1 LQPALP
7 RNYLFNMSDTEER
20 PSKIRRLSRSEDVAE
35 NTALANSGAAETE
48 NDLMAIDDQ
57 LSKELSSS
65 RGAVALA
72 IELDNGPKMSKSAL
86 KKLRKSLAWEA
97 GLEDRRLKRREKHK
111 EKQARKRA
119 AKNADPVVDAETG
132 SAVESLEDA
141 LKEQKKRTQ
150 RPIQVPLTL
159 IMDCDFETY
168 MLEKELLSLSNQL
181 TRCYSENKKN
191 TYRTHFVIS
200 SYGGA
205 LKTRFE
211 TILNNNHLSWK
222 GVTFTEDDFVAA
234 AQKLDT
240 VMKGPEAGKLVGPL
254 AGPAGTTSENVP
266 SEPPN
271 DRFPESGSEADL
283 KPNEEAHIEV
293 VAGGSTQLLEELSTS
308 VGIETIIPQ
317 NGDEVTAQDVD
328 PVRHLNGEP
337 KIVYLSADS
346 PYTLERLSPNTSYIV
361 GAIVDKNRHKGLCYK
376 RACERGIPT
385 AKLPIGEYMT
395 MQSRSVLAVN
405 HVVEIMLRWLETGDW
420 GEAFT
425 QVIPKRKEAKLKAK
439 KGGVDQSISGSASG
453 DQDQDEQDEYE
464 NTLEDP
470 TEIQKDLTKEKTEP
484 AEPSKELGMA
494 SCM

>member
-1 LQPALP
+1 
-7 RNYLFNMSDTEER
+7 MSDTEER
-20 PSKIRRLSRSEDVAE
+20 PFKIRRLSRSEDVTDTTISPNSGVNDAE
-35 NTALANSGAAETE
+35 NDVMAA
-48 NDLMAIDDQ
+48 DDQ
-57 LSKELSSS
+57 LLKELNDGESNATM
-65 RGAVALA
+65 AVQS
-72 IELDNGPKMSKSAL
+72 EDGPKMSKSSL
-86 KKLRKSLAWEA
+86 KKLRKAQAWEA

-119 AKNADPVVDAETG
+119 AKQADSVVDAEAG
-132 SAVESLEDA
+132 VAVIPVDA
-141 LKEQKKRTQ
+141 LEEQKKRTK

-191 TYRTHFVIS
+191 SYRTHFVIS

-222 GVTFTEDDFVAA
+222 GVTFTENDFVAA
-234 AQKLDT
+234 AKELEA
-240 VMKGPEAGKLVGPL
+240 VMKGPEGGRLAGPL
-254 AGPAGTTSENVP
+254 AEASGTTSESVA
-266 SEPPN
+266 SELLTAMSPVATPVQLPT
-271 DRFPESGSEADL
+271 DSDIKA
-283 KPNEEAHIEV
+283 V
-293 VAGGSTQLLEELSTS
+293 VKCGVGIVTSSTQLLEDVSTS
-308 VGIETIIPQ
+308 ASIVTTTQHTEDSIFIPVA
-317 NGDEVTAQDVD
+317 EAIK
-328 PVRHLNGEP
+328 HLNGEP
-337 KIVYLSADS
+337 SIVYLTADS

-420 GEAFT
+420 GVAFT
-425 QVIPKRKEAKLKAK
+425 QVIPKRKEAKLKVK
-439 KGGVDQSISGSASG
+439 KVGMDENGSGNVYG
-453 DQDQDEQDEYE
+453 DQNQDEQDENE
-464 NTLEDP
+464 VRVDP
-470 TEIQKDLTKEKTEP
+470 VEVT
-484 AEPSKELGMA
+484 S
-494 SCM
+494 